1 MYDVPY
7 DVKCFINPLLKE
19 FSIEKIAIFS
29 MEETKMKGIRE

>member
-1 MYDVPY
+1 MYDAPY
-7 DVKCFINPLLKE
+7 DVKCFINPLLNE